1 MHIKKRPRQPT
12 ETKTQKLDICEIKMD
27 ANGVGT
33 FTGYASVFNG
43 VDSYGDTILPG
54 AFIDTLKTTWPKM
67 FVNHDMWDLPVGK
80 WLSIEED
87 STGLIVTGEFTPGM
101 DDAADTYAAL
111 KHGTVDG
118 LSIGYVLKSGDYD
131 DRQPGESGFGEGRI
145 IKRVSRLVEIS
156 VVTYPADDAA
166 RVNNVKSE
174 IDSLQNISD
183 FERCLRDLGGFTRS
197 EALHFATKFK
207 ATILSDSATD
217 ENAKKLLNRI
227 NQLSSKLG

>member
-1 MHIKKRPRQPT
+1 MHYKKRHGQPT
-12 ETKTQKLDICEIKMD
+12 ETKTQKLEACEIKLD
-27 ANGVGT
+27 ASGTGT

-54 AFIDTLKTTWPKM
+54 AFVDTLKTTWPKM

-87 STGLIVTGEFTPGM
+87 STGLLVTGEFTPGNG
-101 DDAADTYAAL
+101 DAADAYAAL
-111 KHGTVDG
+111 KHGTLDG
-118 LSIGYVLKSGDYD
+118 LSIGYVLKSDDYD
-131 DRQPGESGFGEGRI
+131 DRQPGKHGYGEGRI

-156 VVTYPADDAA
+156 VVTFPSDDAA
-166 RVNNVKSE
+166 RVSNVKSD
-174 IDSLQNISD
+174 IDALQNISD

-197 EALHFATKFK
+197 EALHFTTKFK
-207 ATILSDSATD
+207 AAILSDSAPD